1 MKKILLILLS
11 ALVINFGLS
20 IGNFAYAE
28 KHTGN
33 QPLVDATFPVDK
45 ILTLDNDQQ
54 EKKYFS
60 DENNSPIVSF
70 ILEIINTATIVIG
83 TIAVILIIIGGFMFM
98 FSQGNQQKLDEAKEV
113 IKFAV
118 IGLLVTFLSYVIVI
132 FVQSLFV
139 SK

>member
-1 MKKILLILLS
+1 MKKILLILSSVLVMNF
-11 ALVINFGLS
+11 ALPMANL
-20 IGNFAYAE
+20 AYAE
-28 KHTGN
+28 N
-33 QPLVDATFPVDK
+33 QPLTDATFPVDK
-45 ILTLDNDQQ
+45 ILTLDNEQQ

-60 DENNSPIVSF
+60 DTQNSPIVSF
-70 ILEIINTATIVIG
+70 ILEIINTATIIIG

-132 FVQSLFV
+132 FVQSLFI